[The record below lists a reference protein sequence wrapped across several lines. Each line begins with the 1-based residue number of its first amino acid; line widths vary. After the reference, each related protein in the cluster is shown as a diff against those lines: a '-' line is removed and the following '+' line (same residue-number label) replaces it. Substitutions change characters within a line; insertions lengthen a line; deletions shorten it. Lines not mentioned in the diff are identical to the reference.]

1 MLQKW
6 TVCGYVCIDLNFRLY
21 YNNLCIIMPKNKGD
35 LQMVCSMT
43 GFGRSEVTEGQRKY
57 IVELKS
63 VNNRYLDINIK
74 MPKKFNAF
82 ESAIRSEL
90 KGYMKRGK
98 VDVFVSYEDF
108 SESESKVKYNKA
120 IAQEYYDALQE
131 MIKDFNLDDEIRLPL
146 LSKFPEVFTME
157 EEELDEEEVWTGL
170 KKALNE
176 AGKQFMESRAKE
188 GEFLCA
194 NLTAKLEEMLEN
206 VEYITERSPEI
217 IKEYKAKLREKI
229 QDLMED
235 KQIDENRLAME
246 VTIFADKVCVDEELT
261 RLRSH
266 IEATSDALR
275 NGDDKDGIG
284 RKLDFLAQEMNR
296 EANTILSKSTD
307 LKISD
312 RGISLK
318 TNIEKVREQIQNIE

>member
-1 MLQKW
+1 
-6 TVCGYVCIDLNFRLY
+6 
-21 YNNLCIIMPKNKGD
+21 
-35 LQMVCSMT
+35 MVCSMT
-43 GFGRSEVTEGQRKY
+43 GFGRSEVTEGERKY

-90 KGYMKRGK
+90 KNYMKRGK
-98 VDVFVSYEDF
+98 VDVFISYEDF

-120 IAQEYYDALQE
+120 IAQEYYTFLKE
-131 MIKDFNLDDEIRLPL
+131 MAEDFGLDNDVRISV
-146 LSKFPEVFTME
+146 LSRFPEVFTME
-157 EEELDEEEVWTGL
+157 EEELDEEEVWSGI
-170 KKALNE
+170 KKALDQ
-176 AGKQFMESRAKE
+176 AGEQFLESRKRE
-188 GEFLCA
+188 GQFLSQD
-194 NLTAKLEEMLEN
+194 LTEKLSGMLEN
-206 VEYITERSPEI
+206 VEYITERSPKI
-217 IKEYKAKLREKI
+217 IEEYKSKLREKI
-229 QDLMED
+229 QDLLED

-246 VTIFADKVCVDEELT
+246 VTLYADKVCVDEELT

-266 IEATSDALR
+266 IEATRDTLST
-275 NGDDKDGIG
+275 GDDKDGIG

-312 RGISLK
+312 RGIALK
-318 TNIEKVREQIQNIE
+318 TDIEKVREQIQNIE

>member
-1 MLQKW
+1 
-6 TVCGYVCIDLNFRLY
+6 
-21 YNNLCIIMPKNKGD
+21 
-35 LQMVCSMT
+35 MVCSMT

-63 VNNRYLDINIK
+63 VNNRYLDINVK

-82 ESAIRSEL
+82 ESAIR
-90 KGYMKRGK
+90 MKRGK

-120 IAQEYYDALQE
+120 IAQEYYDALKE
-131 MIKDFNLDDEIRLPL
+131 MVKDFGLDDEIRLPL
-146 LSKFPEVFTME
+146 LAKFPEVFTME

-170 KKALNE
+170 KRALNE

-194 NLTAKLEEMLEN
+194 DLTAKLAEMLEN

-246 VTIFADKVCVDEELT
+246 VTIFADKICVDEELT

-266 IEATSDALR
+266 IEATTDALR

-312 RGISLK
+312 RGIALK
-318 TNIEKVREQIQNIE
+318 TSREIVREQIQNIE

>member
-1 MLQKW
+1 
-6 TVCGYVCIDLNFRLY
+6 
-21 YNNLCIIMPKNKGD
+21 
-35 LQMVCSMT
+35 MVCSMT
-43 GFGRSEVTEGQRKY
+43 GFGRSEITEGERKY

-90 KGYMKRGK
+90 KSYMKRGK
-98 VDVFVSYEDF
+98 VDVYISYEDF

-120 IAQEYYDALQE
+120 IAQEYYNFLKE
-131 MIKDFNLDDEIRLPL
+131 MSDDFGLDNDVRISV
-146 LSKFPEVFTME
+146 LSRFPEVFTME
-157 EEELDEEEVWTGL
+157 EEELDEEEVWSGI
-170 KKALNE
+170 KKALDL
-176 AGKQFMESRAKE
+176 AGAQFLESRKRE
-188 GEFLCA
+188 GEFLSKD
-194 NLTAKLEEMLEN
+194 LTEKLSGMLEN
-206 VEYITERSPEI
+206 VEYITERSPQI
-217 IKEYKAKLREKI
+217 IEEYKGKLREKI
-229 QDLMED
+229 QDLLED

-246 VTIFADKVCVDEELT
+246 VTLYADKVCVDEELT

-266 IEATSDALR
+266 IEATKDALKV
-275 NGDDKDGIG
+275 GDDKDGIG

-312 RGISLK
+312 RGIALK
-318 TNIEKVREQIQNIE
+318 TDIEKVREQIQNIE

>member
-1 MLQKW
+1 
-6 TVCGYVCIDLNFRLY
+6 
-21 YNNLCIIMPKNKGD
+21 
-35 LQMVCSMT
+35 MVCSMT

-90 KGYMKRGK
+90 KTFMKRGK
-98 VDVFVSYEDF
+98 VDVFISYEDF

-120 IAQEYYDALQE
+120 IANEYYSYLQE
-131 MIKDFNLDDEIRLPL
+131 MAQDFGLDNDIRISV
-146 LSKFPEVFTME
+146 LSRFPEVFTME
-157 EEELDEEEVWTGL
+157 EEELDEEEVWGGI
-170 KKALNE
+170 KKAVDE
-176 AGKQFMESRAKE
+176 AGKQFYESRLRE
-188 GEFLCA
+188 GEFLSSD
-194 NLTAKLEEMLEN
+194 LTAKLDGMMEN

-217 IKEYKAKLREKI
+217 ISEYKAKLREKI
-229 QDLMED
+229 ADLLED
-235 KQIDENRLAME
+235 KQVDENRLAME
-246 VTIFADKVCVDEELT
+246 VTLYADKVCVDEELT

-266 IEATSDALR
+266 ILATKEALSI
-275 NGDDKDGIG
+275 GDDKDGIG

-312 RGISLK
+312 RGIALK
-318 TNIEKVREQIQNIE
+318 TDIEKVREQIQNIE

>member
-1 MLQKW
+1 
-6 TVCGYVCIDLNFRLY
+6 
-21 YNNLCIIMPKNKGD
+21 
-35 LQMVCSMT
+35 MVCSMT

-82 ESAIRSEL
+82 EAAIRSEL
-90 KGYMKRGK
+90 KNYMKRGK
-98 VDVFVSYEDF
+98 VDVFISYEDF
-108 SESESKVKYNKA
+108 SESESRVKYNKA
-120 IAQEYYDALQE
+120 IAQEYFGYLQE
-131 MIKDFNLDDEIRLPL
+131 MAEDFKLDNDIRVSC
-146 LSKFPEVFTME
+146 LSRFPEVFTME
-157 EEELDEEEVWTGL
+157 EEELDEEEVWSGL
-170 KKALNE
+170 KKALNG
-176 AGKQFMESRAKE
+176 AGKQFLDSRIKE
-188 GEFLCA
+188 GEFLC
-194 NLTAKLEEMLEN
+194 NDLKEKLDAMLEN
-206 VEYITERSPEI
+206 VEYITERSPI
-217 IKEYKAKLREKI
+217 IIQEYKTKLREKI
-229 QDLMED
+229 QDLLED
-235 KQIDENRLAME
+235 KQVDENRIAME

-266 IEATSDALR
+266 ILATRETLE

-312 RGISLK
+312 RGIALK
-318 TNIEKVREQIQNIE
+318 TDIEKVREQIQNIE

>member
-1 MLQKW
+1 
-6 TVCGYVCIDLNFRLY
+6 
-21 YNNLCIIMPKNKGD
+21 
-35 LQMVCSMT
+35 MVCSMT

-82 ESAIRSEL
+82 EAAIRSEL

-108 SESESKVKYNKA
+108 SESESRVKYNKA
-120 IAQEYYDALQE
+120 IAQEYFGYLNE
-131 MIKDFNLDDEIRLPL
+131 MASDFGLDNDVRISV
-146 LSKFPEVFTME
+146 LSRFPEVFTME
-157 EEELDEEEVWTGL
+157 EEELDEEEVWSGI
-170 KKALNE
+170 KRAINE

-188 GEFLCA
+188 GEFLTTD
-194 NLTAKLEEMLEN
+194 LTAKLDGMLEN
-206 VEYITERSPEI
+206 VEYIAERSPEI
-217 IKEYKAKLREKI
+217 IQEYKTRLREKI
-229 QDLMED
+229 ADLLED
-235 KQIDENRLAME
+235 KQVDENRLAME
-246 VTIFADKVCVDEELT
+246 VTIFADKICVDEEIT

-266 IEATSDALR
+266 ILATRDTLKS
-275 NGDDKDGIG
+275 GDDKDGIG

-312 RGISLK
+312 RGIALK
-318 TNIEKVREQIQNIE
+318 TDIEKVREQIQNIE

>member
-1 MLQKW
+1 
-6 TVCGYVCIDLNFRLY
+6 
-21 YNNLCIIMPKNKGD
+21 
-35 LQMVCSMT
+35 MVCSMT
-43 GFGRSEVTEGQRKY
+43 GFGRSEITEGERKY

-90 KGYMKRGK
+90 KSYMKRGK
-98 VDVFVSYEDF
+98 VDVYISYEDF

-120 IAQEYYDALQE
+120 IAQEYYNFLKE
-131 MIKDFNLDDEIRLPL
+131 MSDDFGLDNDVRISV
-146 LSKFPEVFTME
+146 LSRFPEVFTME
-157 EEELDEEEVWTGL
+157 EEELDEEEVWSGI
-170 KKALNE
+170 KKALDL
-176 AGKQFMESRAKE
+176 AGTQFLESRKRE
-188 GEFLCA
+188 GEFLSKD
-194 NLTAKLEEMLEN
+194 LTEKLSGMLDN
-206 VEYITERSPEI
+206 VEYITERSPQI
-217 IKEYKAKLREKI
+217 IEEYKGKLREKI
-229 QDLMED
+229 QDLLED

-246 VTIFADKVCVDEELT
+246 VTLYADKVCVDEELT

-266 IEATSDALR
+266 IEATREALKV
-275 NGDDKDGIG
+275 GDDKDGIG

-312 RGISLK
+312 RGIALK
-318 TNIEKVREQIQNIE
+318 TDIEKVREQIQNIE